1 VATKL
6 PRVVALLFAAA
17 IAVPSGLHGQEEVEP
32 LLSGSVLVSGAPAD
46 SGKVILHRVTP
57 EEAGR
62 IDSTTVGDGGAFSF
76 RLPNM
81 PIPGSGEVFFASV
94 EFDGVVYS
102 GEPIS
107 DPAQLDSAH
116 VIQAYPAREAP
127 AEGLVFPVS
136 RREVWIAE
144 GPMGWEVT
152 DVVEIQN
159 PDSATFVATGEAAV
173 WRYPLP
179 ATALAPRVLQTG
191 PVAGPARVDGTTL
204 VAGNPI
210 VPAANYYVVQY
221 DLESLEMDLPLPGRT
236 GLVQVLLREPAP
248 AVRVEGLAQQPP
260 EEIEFG
266 TSFLRWAGEALQDQ
280 TIAVRIGE
288 EGRGA
293 GAWLVLAAALS
304 LVLIGAASLLARRR
318 TVLAP
323 AGSTRR
329 SRKDILVEVAR
340 LDEEHAR
347 TGAGDSRAAERYRRL
362 RARLLEELS
371 RADAR

>member
-1 VATKL
+1 M
-6 PRVVALLFAAA
+6 PRVVALLLAASA
-17 IAVPSGLHGQEEVEP
+17 AVPTGLRAQEVVDP
-32 LLSGSVLVSGAPAD
+32 ILSGTVFVSGAPAD

-62 IDSTTVGDGGAFSF
+62 IDSTTVGEAGSFSF
-76 RLPNM
+76 RLPNL
-81 PIPGSGEVFFASV
+81 PVPGTGEVFFASV
-94 EFDGVVYS
+94 EYDGVVYS
-102 GEPIS
+102 GEPIA
-107 DPAQLDSAH
+107 DPIQLDSVH
-116 VIQAYPAREAP
+116 VVRVFPAREAP

-159 PDSATFVATGEAAV
+159 PDSATFVASGSEAAV

-179 ATALAPRVLQTG
+179 ATALAPRVLQSG
-191 PVAGPARVDGTTL
+191 PVAGPARVEGTTL

-221 DLESLEMDLPLPGRT
+221 DVQSLEMDVPLPGRT

-280 TIAVRIGE
+280 TVAVRLGE
-288 EGRGA
+288 EGGGA
-293 GAWLVLAAALS
+293 GQWLVVAAAMS

-318 TVLAP
+318 SILAP
-323 AGSTRR
+323 ASTTRR
-329 SRKDILVEVAR
+329 LRKDILVDVAR

-347 TGAGDSRAAERYRRL
+347 MGPGDPRASERYRRL
-362 RARLLEELS
+362 RAQLLDELARAEEK
-371 RADAR
+371 

>member
-1 VATKL
+1 M
-6 PRVVALLFAAA
+6 PRVVTLLLAAA
-17 IAVPSGLHGQEEVEP
+17 VAVPSGLRAQEAVDAV
-32 LLSGSVLVSGAPAD
+32 LYGSVLVSGTPAD
-46 SGKVILHRVTP
+46 SGTVILHRVTP

-62 IDSTTVGDGGAFSF
+62 IDSTTVGSAGSFSF
-76 RLPNM
+76 RLPNL

-102 GEPIS
+102 GDPIS
-107 DPAQLDSAH
+107 DPVQLDSVH
-116 VIQAYPAREAP
+116 VIRAFPTREAP
-127 AEGLVFPVS
+127 AGGFTFPVS

-159 PDSATFVATGEAAV
+159 PDSATFVPGEGDASV

-179 ATALAPRVLQTG
+179 ATALAPRVLQAG
-191 PVAGPARVDGTTL
+191 PVAGPARVEGTTL

-221 DLESLEMDLPLPGRT
+221 DLESLEMDLPLPGQT
-236 GLVQVLLREPAP
+236 GLVQLLLREPAP
-248 AVRVEGLAQQPP
+248 AVRVEGLQRQPP

-280 TIAVRIGE
+280 TIAVRLGE
-288 EGRGA
+288 EGSGA
-293 GAWLVLAAALS
+293 GAWLVVAAALS

-318 TVLAP
+318 SILAP
-323 AGSTRR
+323 AGAARR
-329 SRKDILVEVAR
+329 LRKDVLVDVAR

-347 TGAGDSRAAERYRRL
+347 AGAGDSRATERYRRL
-362 RARLLEELS
+362 RAQLLEELA
-371 RADAR
+371 RAEER